1 MDMGQEELTFM
12 EINGIKLGIYY
23 RLKEGGPVLV
33 FIHGYPGQISN
44 WKYLLRYFEERCSV
58 VAYDQR
64 GFGSSDKPQIVS
76 FHDYINDL
84 RELLRTLG
92 IDEKDSILIG
102 HSFGGLVAEWY
113 TGEHEVKGLV
123 LIGSIV
129 EVKASLMD
137 KILWNT
143 PPWLWKWL
151 LYTDNPLTRRLYRN
165 LFFSP
170 STPYE
175 VFKEFMEDNRDYIEG
190 LPGYVFQ
197 YGKYY
202 CGNNAEGVLKKISC
216 PTLILVGRDDRVTP
230 PEESRRIHELIPH
243 SKLVILENSGHM
255 VLYERPSELNRLIEE
270 FILSIHE

>member
-1 MDMGQEELTFM
+1 MDREDLTFI
-12 EINGIKLGIYY
+12 EVNGVKLGVYY
-23 RLKEGGPVLV
+23 RLKDTGPVLV

-44 WKYLLRYFEERCSV
+44 WKYLLNYFEGRYSV
-58 VAYDQR
+58 IAYDQR
-64 GFGSSDKPQIVS
+64 GFGSSDKPQVVS
-76 FHDYINDL
+76 FQDYLGDL
-84 RELLRTLG
+84 REILRSLG
-92 IDEKDSILIG
+92 IDERNSILIG

-113 TGEHEVKGLV
+113 AGEHEIKGLV

-137 KILWNT
+137 RILWGT

-175 VFKEFMEDNRDYIEG
+175 VFEDFMEDNRDYIEG

-202 CGNNAEGVLKKISC
+202 RGNNAEEILKKVKC

-230 PEESRRIHELIPH
+230 PEESKRIHELIPH
-243 SKLVILENSGHM
+243 SRLVILENSGHM
-255 VLYERPSELNRLIEE
+255 VLYERPSELNKLIEE
-270 FILSIHE
+270 FILSISE